1 MDTMNTMNTMDTMNV
16 MDVMDDESIEKQKG
30 FTIAVNNAVR
40 DDGLSLRAKGL
51 YVLIR
56 SYITLEDFEL
66 TKAFL
71 MQRCMEGEK
80 AFNSSWEELKKKG
93 YLKIHQYTTGNGD
106 GKFRYEYKLLSDADT
121 LDGVYLF
128 RYDKNGNLSSTN
140 TGSDSLPVL
149 QANVDAEDKMN
160 DGESAETGDNV
171 SDLDHTLPNGGTGKT
186 GGYTFSSRGNDKTGD
201 KNIPPKCT
209 GKISGENI
217 QNRGADKSSDQYP
230 LFRGSGKGGSKL
242 ILYNNTNNIY
252 NLSISHNNIYKTF
265 KEQIDY
271 DRLMEDET
279 IDQEILNMTI
289 RTAVDLLAMKDGAT
303 WKINGVERNRQEIEV
318 QLLRLKF
325 DSMKYLIHSIAR
337 SKKPIRNMQS
347 FLRTSLYNAPDDYLF
362 FMKKSKTVE
371 NQKNVS
377 EGIMKSGKP
386 ASRFHSFNQRSYD
399 YGALEIELVR
409 KLQKDKDRR
418 G

>member
-1 MDTMNTMNTMDTMNV
+1 MNTMDNMDTMN
-16 MDVMDDESIEKQKG
+16 VMDDESIEKQKG

-56 SYITLEDFEL
+56 SYITMEGFEL

-93 YLKIHQYTTGNGD
+93 YLKIHQYSTGNGD

-140 TGSDSLPVL
+140 TSSDLPVL
-149 QANVDAEDKMN
+149 QENKAAEDNGQIN
-160 DGESAETGDNV
+160 DGESAEADDNV
-171 SDLDHTLPNGGTGKT
+171 SDLDHTLQKGGTGKI
-186 GGYTFSSRGNDKTGD
+186 GGHILSSGGNDKTGD
-201 KNIPPKCT
+201 KNIPQKCT
-209 GKISGENI
+209 GKIGGENI
-217 QNRGADKSSDQYP
+217 LNKGADKSSYQYP

-242 ILYNNTNNIY
+242 ILYNNTNNIS
-252 NLSISHNNIYKTF
+252 NLSITHNNIYKTF

-271 DRLMEDET
+271 DRLREDET
-279 IDQEILNMTI
+279 IDQEILDMTI

-318 QLLRLKF
+318 QLLRLNG
-325 DSMKYLIHSIAR
+325 DSMKYLIHSITG
-337 SKKPIRNMQS
+337 SSKPIRHMQS
-347 FLRTSLYNAPDDYLF
+347 FLRTSLYNAPDDYLLF
-362 FMKKSKTVE
+362 LKKSKNAENKNTVSGRVM
-371 NQKNVS
+371 QP
-377 EGIMKSGKP
+377 GKP

-409 KLQKDKDRR
+409 KLQDDK

>member
-1 MDTMNTMNTMDTMNV
+1 MNTMDNMDTMN
-16 MDVMDDESIEKQKG
+16 VMDDESIEKQKG

-56 SYITLEDFEL
+56 SYITMEGFEL

-93 YLKIHQYTTGNGD
+93 YLKIHQYSTGNGD

-140 TGSDSLPVL
+140 TSSDLPVL
-149 QANVDAEDKMN
+149 QENKAAEDNGQIN
-160 DGESAETGDNV
+160 DGESAEADDNV
-171 SDLDHTLPNGGTGKT
+171 SDLDHTLQKGGTGKT
-186 GGYTFSSRGNDKTGD
+186 GGHTLSSGGNDKTGD
-201 KNIPPKCT
+201 KNIPQKCT
-209 GKISGENI
+209 GKIGGENI
-217 QNRGADKSSDQYP
+217 LNKGADKSSYQYP

-242 ILYNNTNNIY
+242 ILYNNTNNIS
-252 NLSISHNNIYKTF
+252 NLSITHNKTF

-271 DRLMEDET
+271 DRLREDET
-279 IDQEILNMTI
+279 IDQEILDMTI

-318 QLLRLKF
+318 QLLRLNG
-325 DSMKYLIHSIAR
+325 DSMKYLIHSITG
-337 SKKPIRNMQS
+337 SSKPIRHTQS
-347 FLRTSLYNAPDDYLF
+347 FLRTSLYNAPDDYLLF
-362 FMKKSKTVE
+362 LKKSKNAENKNTVSGRVM
-371 NQKNVS
+371 QP
-377 EGIMKSGKP
+377 GKP

-409 KLQKDKDRR
+409 KLQDDK